1 MKFVASAKRHGHQHH
16 NGYLFR
22 ASAVFTHLN
31 IKGPNPVLRYD
42 RGTTREEILTVPP
55 ACAALPWQVFR
66 SRVIPKPPKQN
77 SLRNFVFMWY
87 DSHEVMLKVS
97 MSPVIVDS
105 RGVMLGID
113 IQKGTGTFV

>member
-1 MKFVASAKRHGHQHH
+1 M
-16 NGYLFR
+16 
-22 ASAVFTHLN
+22 
-31 IKGPNPVLRYD
+31 
-42 RGTTREEILTVPP
+42 PP

-66 SRVIPKPPKQN
+66 SRVIPKPP
-77 SLRNFVFMWY
+77 NFVFMWY